1 MNPQGGVDLV
11 QSPKL
16 AAGVAAVGGVSGL
29 GAIFG
34 VIPIILGIIVSAL
47 TATMLVVLIRM
58 HWINSKKI
66 AMEYKQLKEEA
77 KRRKKEGLP
86 CRRCTDHIDGD

>member
-1 MNPQGGVDLV
+1 MNPQGGADLV

-29 GAIFG
+29 GTIFG

-58 HWINSKKI
+58 HLINSKKI
-66 AMEYKQLKEEA
+66 AMEYRQLKEDAQCRREA
-77 KRRKKEGLP
+77 GLP
-86 CRRCTDHIDGD
+86 CRRHGD